1 MKINT
6 QVLIFIVCLM
16 PSIGYSSPQKID
28 TKKDYDIEKSESR
41 ELKVSRN
48 AETWGL
54 TVKEWERYLDL
65 MEGDAK
71 FQFKNASP
79 LRVLGMYSND
89 KAEREKYAIMQVKDE
104 YNRLDRYLK
113 FDKLYKLKRI
123 ELLWGKPI
131 FDKEFEAEQKA
142 LVTSLEMR
150 DKLREKSNSPLQM
163 GDVIVLFLDPDSRES
178 AERYVWA
185 ESLRSQTVGAKL
197 DIYFVYSTEEEIA
210 EWARNNRINPN
221 FVNRN
226 IVTLNRDE
234 GYAEKLGID
243 IFDSSLY
250 VIRNNS
256 LVKIDI

>member
-6 QVLIFIVCLM
+6 QVLIFVFLLL
-16 PSIGYSSPQKID
+16 PVNSYASAQRVD
-28 TKKDYDIEKSESR
+28 VKKNSGIEKSESLQ
-41 ELKVSRN
+41 LKVSRN

-79 LRVLGMYSND
+79 LRVLGMYSNN
-89 KAEREKYAIMQVKDE
+89 KIEREKYAVMQVKDE

-142 LVTSLEMR
+142 LISSLEMR
-150 DKLREKSNSPLQM
+150 DKLRGGLDSPLQL
-163 GDVIVLFLDPDSRES
+163 GDVIVLFLDPRNGDST
-178 AERYVWA
+178 ERYTWA
-185 ESLRSQTVGAKL
+185 ESLRNQTVGAKL
-197 DIYFVYSTEEEIA
+197 DIYFVGYSDGDIS
-210 EWARNNRINPN
+210 EWARSNRINPN
-221 FVNRN
+221 LVNRS
-226 IVTLNRDE
+226 IITLNRDE
-234 GYAEKLGID
+234 GYAERLGID
-243 IFDSSLY
+243 TFDNSLY

-256 LVKIDI
+256 LVKIDG